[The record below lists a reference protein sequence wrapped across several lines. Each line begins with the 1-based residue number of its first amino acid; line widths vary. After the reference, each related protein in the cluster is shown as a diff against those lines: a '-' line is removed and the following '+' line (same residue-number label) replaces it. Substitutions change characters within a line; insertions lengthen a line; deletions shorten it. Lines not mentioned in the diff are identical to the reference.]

1 MSAELVLLLMVVS
14 FFVLL
19 AIGVPLAWSMFGVGL
34 LFGFIEFGPAVFSLT
49 LARFG
54 DITGSFSLIAI
65 PLFVFMANM
74 LSVSGIA
81 GELFEAI
88 HRWMGGIR
96 GGLAMASVVTCT
108 VLAAMVGT
116 GGAGIVIMGLIALP
130 AMMALGYNRHMAMGS
145 IVAGGSL
152 GLMIPPSVMFILYGM
167 FSGQSIGALFI
178 GGIGPG
184 LLLAVLYVLYIG
196 IRSYLQPHLA
206 PVPGEVVAVG
216 AGAGEGTASS
226 GGGSAGHSGSG
237 DDAGSGAVVE
247 QHDDSFWDK
256 VKLLKSL
263 ALPIA
268 LVLVVLGSI
277 YLGIA
282 SVGEASGIGAAGSIL
297 AAGVRGRLNLN
308 TLKQALYGTM
318 RTVGVV
324 MWITL
329 GAVTFV
335 GVITRVGGARVIEG
349 WLVDL
354 PFGPWGVLITIM
366 LILLLLGMVIDVI
379 GLVVL
384 TVPIFAPIVAGLGFD
399 PLWFGILFN
408 MNLQLAFLSP
418 PFGYGMFYL
427 KSVAPKDVTTA
438 DLYRSVFPFL
448 LLQLLALAIVMMFPE
463 IVSWLPAQMG

>member
-1 MSAELVLLLMVVS
+1 MSPELILLLMVAS
-14 FFVLL
+14 FFFLL
-19 AIGVPLAWSMFGVGL
+19 AIGVPLAWSMFGIGL

-81 GELFEAI
+81 GELFEAV

-96 GGLAMASVVTCT
+96 GGPAMASVVTCT

-130 AMMALGYNRHMAMGS
+130 AMMALGYNKHMAMGS

-184 LLLAVLYVLYIG
+184 LLLAALYILYIG
-196 IRSYLQPHLA
+196 VRSYLQPSLA
-206 PVPGEVVAVG
+206 PIPGEPIPVA
-216 AGAGEGTASS
+216 AGAGGSSGTGSA
-226 GGGSAGHSGSG
+226 GGGSASA
-237 DDAGSGAVVE
+237 DDGADTHAVVE
-247 QHDDSFWDK
+247 GYDDSFWDK

-277 YLGIA
+277 YFGIA
-282 SVGEASGIGAAGSIL
+282 SVGEASGIGAAGAIV
-297 AAGVRGRLNLN
+297 AAAVRGRLNLT

-335 GVITRVGGARVIEG
+335 GVITRVGGGRVIEG
-349 WLVDL
+349 WLADL

-427 KSVAPKDVTTA
+427 KSVAPSDVTTA

-448 LLQLLALAIVMMFPE
+448 LLQLLALAIVMAFPD
-463 IVSWLPAQMG
+463 IVRWLPAQMG